1 MSKTN
6 YHLRLKGYVGG
17 WDFRS
22 SKVDETLAAMKG
34 EHVDVLIDS
43 TGGSLATGLSISAAF
58 RDHGDVTV
66 HFVGL
71 NASAATIASLGAK
84 RVTIDAGAMYLV
96 HKCSMGFFKWD
107 SMNADEFSRM
117 IEECEKTKED
127 LDKLDL
133 NCARMYARR
142 CKRKTEDLLELMK
155 RGGWLTPQE
164 ALAWGFVDEITE
176 LEEDAAAVLTESV
189 ASALAVAGLPLPDM
203 PVAQQGWQQP
213 ISRLISAI
221 SSIFNR
227 DSSTIIN
234 NAMNKTYTFIC
245 AALGLQA
252 IALSDSKA
260 SLTDDQLSK
269 IEDAMK
275 AADDKARGL
284 EAKVAEL
291 TSKLEAK
298 DSDIADLQAKLD
310 SKPAEDSKKVTETSR
325 QAPAADED
333 DFVTVGASAK
343 KLYDMLP

>member
-17 WDFRS
+17 GDFRLS
-22 SKVDETLAAMKG
+22 SVEETLDKMAG
-34 EHVDVLIDS
+34 RHVDVLIDS
-43 TGGSLATGLSISAAF
+43 TGGSLATGLSVSAAF
-58 RDHGDVTV
+58 RNHGDVTV

-107 SMNADEFSRM
+107 AMNADDFSRM

-133 NCARMYARR
+133 NCAGLYARR

-164 ALAWGFVDEITE
+164 ALDWGFVDEITDH
-176 LEEDAAAVLTESV
+176 EEDAAAELTESV

-203 PVAQQGWQQP
+203 PVAQSGWQRQL
-213 ISRLISAI
+213 SGLL
-221 SSIFNR
+221 SSIASVFNR
-227 DSSTIIN
+227 NSSPIIN
-234 NAMNKTYTFIC
+234 NAMDKTYKFIC

-252 IALSDSKA
+252 IAFSGDKA
-260 SLTDDQLSK
+260 SLSEEQFSK
-269 IEDAMK
+269 IEDCLK
-275 AADDKARGL
+275 KADDTRVAL

-291 TSKLEAK
+291 TASSGSKDAE
-298 DSDIADLQAKLD
+298 IAELKAKLD
-310 SKPAEDSKKVTETSR
+310 SKPAESSQQVTETSKED
-325 QAPAADED
+325 QAPAD
-333 DFVTVGASAK
+333 DFMQVGASAK
-343 KLYDMLP
+343 SLYDMLP